1 MKPFPFFLEICT
13 SRLPSLSHLHLYHDH
28 LLPYSYHPILLIIF
42 VSSTPSTQLTFV
54 SNLVTATL
62 TANTMESQSDNSRE
76 RDSANSW
83 SEFRVRFSS
92 EELAQLASELREETI
107 ADVHLSL
114 LTYWICESKD
124 NYEEAK
130 VHIREL
136 NIDQVSCSVTE
147 GQPQHIAF
155 DAKGRTC
162 ASRSRGALRLIDPSD
177 PEPDLILE

>member
-1 MKPFPFFLEICT
+1 MEI
-13 SRLPSLSHLHLYHDH
+13 
-28 LLPYSYHPILLIIF
+28 
-42 VSSTPSTQLTFV
+42 
-54 SNLVTATL
+54 
-62 TANTMESQSDNSRE
+62 QSDNSRE
-76 RDSANSW
+76 GDSANSW

-136 NIDQVSCSVTE
+136 NIDQVSYSVTE
-147 GQPQHIAF
+147 SQPQYIAF
-155 DAKGRTC
+155 GAKGRTC
-162 ASRSRGALRLIDPSD
+162 ASHSSVTLRLIDPSD
-177 PEPDLILE
+177 PEPDLILK